1 MRKAPVARVSEAWG
15 HGKDRDTACVNL
27 NLNLNR
33 LFDCV
38 DQAVCAFGAD
48 YASG

>member
-1 MRKAPVARVSEAWG
+1 MRKTPAARVSEAWG
-15 HGKDRDTACVNL
+15 LGKDRHPACVNR

-33 LFDCV
+33 LFDRV
-38 DQAVCAFGAD
+38 DRAVCAFGAD